1 MIEVYVVFSFI
12 FLIAAL
18 IMFGFRSI
26 IYNCL
31 GFAFATLGLFIYSS
45 ASNSYMIA
53 CATNAT
59 CDKAAFI
66 TTMGLSQALV
76 WVFTAAAILNLL
88 VFLVKVI
95 LMFNK
100 KQEGVGR

>member
-31 GFAFATLGLFIYSS
+31 GFAFATLGLFMYSS
-45 ASNSYMIA
+45 TSNSYMVA

-59 CDKAAFI
+59 CDKATFI
-66 TTMGLSQALV
+66 ATMGLSPAFV

-95 LMFNK
+95 LMFNNRK
-100 KQEGVGR
+100 EVINR